1 MFVSTA
7 AKAKRSLKRVKDPVI
22 RERLLMV
29 KAGSEKPLREAAAG
43 FGCTHG
49 KIDFWVKRFE
59 KFGLRGL
66 KTKNR
71 PGRPRQITDEQEI
84 VLKQTVQKK
93 NLRGGWRTKHVR
105 ELIRKEA
112 GVKYSERHTIRVLQR
127 WGMSRLKP
135 RPRYA
140 YSKESDRKQFLKKPR
155 ATWHA
160 SKNLG
165 ES

>member
-1 MFVSTA
+1 MDSV
-7 AKAKRSLKRVKDPVI
+7 AKVRRSLKRVKDPVI

-29 KAGSEKPLREAAAG
+29 KAGCEKPLRKAAED

-59 KFGLRGL
+59 KLGLRGL
-66 KTKNR
+66 QTKKR
-71 PGRPRQITDEQEI
+71 QGRPRKISEEQES

-93 NLRGGWRTKHVR
+93 SARQGWRTKHVR
-105 ELIRKEA
+105 ELIAREA

-127 WGMSRLKP
+127 WGMARLAP

-140 YSKESDRKQFLKKPR
+140 YSKERDRRAFLKKTRP
-155 ATWHA
+155 TWHA

-165 ES
+165 AS